1 MRLRKGG
8 RPKHT
13 PEMNM
18 TPMIDVVFQLLIFFM
33 VGMQVSKINAERLE
47 LPQLAGLEEQKEQD
61 LTINVNQGE
70 QIMIG
75 GKEHTHDAAIALVA
89 ETHAKA
95 ASERPPTALTIVL
108 RIDRRSTCKP
118 VNDLVNDLSRM
129 EIKRIRFAVQV
140 PEK

>member
-47 LPQLAGLEEQKEQD
+47 LPQLAGMEEQKEQD
-61 LTINVNQGE
+61 LTINVNKDE

-75 GKEHTHDAAIALVA
+75 GKEYTHDAAIALVA
-89 ETHAKA
+89 DAHAKA
-95 ASERPPTALTIVL
+95 SAESPPTALTIVL
-108 RIDRRSTCKP
+108 RIDRRATCKP
-118 VNDLVNDLSRM
+118 VNALVNDLSRM
-129 EIKRIRFAVQV
+129 EIRRIRFAVQV
-140 PEK
+140 PDR